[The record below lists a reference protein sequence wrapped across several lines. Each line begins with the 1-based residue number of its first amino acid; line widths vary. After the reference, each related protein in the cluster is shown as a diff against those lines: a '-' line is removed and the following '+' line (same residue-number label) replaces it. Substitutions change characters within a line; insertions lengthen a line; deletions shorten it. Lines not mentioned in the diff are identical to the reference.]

1 MHVFFV
7 RQVEPLDMNEVELF
21 KMISMM
27 NMPNVIAVSPI
38 IKVTAS
44 EVTKR
49 PITVYVPKPGLS
61 IYGSTKLGARIANRV
76 SGLFPIRCP

>member
-1 MHVFFV
+1 MNESIV
-7 RQVEPLDMNEVELF
+7 RQVEPLDMNEVELHTLV
-21 KMISMM
+21 SMM
-27 NMPNVIAVSPI
+27 NLANVIAVSPI

-61 IYGSTKLGARIANRV
+61 IYGSTKFGVRV
-76 SGLFPIRCP
+76 SNKTTGKY